1 MFDKTRVI
9 ENANILWPALM
20 DMSSADCH
28 RLLRQNEI
36 EAYSKV
42 VSAFRAQGLFTS
54 EKKSVLSSLRRL
66 LNICGDRH
74 RAEVRRAV
82 NDDELATISE
92 CVSGKRTDDSW
103 CFEGRRITPI
113 IQRGVPQTAFLLD
126 ADDVAIKIAS
136 FKFMMPNKSK
146 KLSITADC
154 AQTNEKA
161 ESVSFAEAVE
171 NANKVKNVEDVP
183 NTDVAIADMPKCV
196 SNEDVTDDT
205 PIVPEAAVEVTC
217 EADATQKPKLVST
230 VIEEKASLIAE
241 LPVEQFSKDK
251 MQSSTSFQ
259 LDENAPHSPPLVKQI
274 PIIQSVISGFKR
286 SHSVLE
292 SPDSMSSSQA
302 KLPLSTSSFEAAK
315 NGGNVPFIST
325 TRNFLI
331 RPNTLH
337 IPTNSISKPL
347 SQGNQTNKVQCSSN
361 PVLPIPTINRSSPS
375 STFTST
381 PTLTTFVMTG
391 SSGPTAIISQS
402 SNNASRVFKNYSTVI
417 SSNQQQQQNSLISS
431 SASENR
437 KVHSAHSIIVQSSQL
452 SNPKPLQTTN
462 SSAPRNVYF
471 VPQGPVNRLVTSSST
486 VGSTNQ
492 PSTSRP
498 LRILPVNN
506 SLITTSK
513 TATNMH
519 ANSSTLGPLLTSAN
533 LPSNYQNQQNN
544 SGVCGDSELPSP
556 AVSLVKVAAAPVNI
570 GYSPCVGSL
579 LVNSPSVNISATNQ
593 QVNSS
598 SQLVN
603 MLDPKRPRLA
613 FMSTASPSTRQ

>member
-9 ENANILWPALM
+9 ENTNISWPALM
-20 DMSSADCH
+20 DMSSADCR

-54 EKKSVLSSLRRL
+54 EKKSVLSDLRRL

-103 CFEGRRITPI
+103 YFEGRRITPI

-126 ADDVAIKIAS
+126 ADAVAIKIAS

-146 KLSITADC
+146 KLPITADC
-154 AQTNEKA
+154 AQTDEKA
-161 ESVSFAEAVE
+161 DSVSFAEAVE
-171 NANKVKNVEDVP
+171 NVNKVKNVEDVP
-183 NTDVAIADMPKCV
+183 NADVVIADLPKSV
-196 SNEDVTDDT
+196 SNDNENDDA
-205 PIVPEAAVEVTC
+205 PVVPEAAVEVTC
-217 EADATQKPKLVST
+217 EADATPKSKFVST

-241 LPVEQFSKDK
+241 LPVDQFSKDK
-251 MQSSTSFQ
+251 TQPSISSQ
-259 LDENAPHSPPLVKQI
+259 LDENAPHSPPLIKQI

-286 SHSVLE
+286 PHSVLE
-292 SPDSMSSSQA
+292 SPDSLSSSQA
-302 KLPLSTSSFEAAK
+302 KLPLSTSSFEGAK
-315 NGGNVPFIST
+315 NGGTVPFVST

-337 IPTNSISKPL
+337 IPTNSVPKPL
-347 SQGNQTNKVQCSSN
+347 SQGNQMNKVQGSSN

-375 STFTST
+375 STLTST
-381 PTLTTFVMTG
+381 PSLTTFVMTG
-391 SSGPTAIISQS
+391 SSGPTAFISQS
-402 SNNASRVFKNYSTVI
+402 SNTASRVFKNYSTVI
-417 SSNQQQQQNSLISS
+417 SSNQQQQNSLISS

-437 KVHSAHSIIVQSSQL
+437 KMHPAHSIIVQSSQL

-462 SSAPRNVYF
+462 SSIPRNVYF
-471 VPQGPVNRLVTSSST
+471 VPQGPANRLVTSSST

-513 TATNMH
+513 TATNTN

-544 SGVCGDSELPSP
+544 SGVCGESELPSP
-556 AVSLVKVAAAPVNI
+556 AVNLVKVAAAPVNI

-579 LVNSPSVNISATNQ
+579 LVNSPSVNISTTSQ
-593 QVNSS
+593 QVSS
-598 SQLVN
+598 PSQLVS